1 MWHAWHVVRLG
12 HFNPKKFPA
21 LDKLMVKGARAAAR
35 RPRQSPEQMLAIC
48 QMMAGMSFPEHGR
61 KVN

>member
-1 MWHAWHVVRLG
+1 MRLG

-21 LDKLMVKGARAAAR
+21 MDKLMVKGVRSMAR
-35 RPRQSPEQMLAIC
+35 RSRQTPEQMLAIC
-48 QMMAGMSFPEHGR
+48 QMMAGMSFPEHPK